1 MTTTVQIKLLPT
13 PEQKALIN
21 TACKE
26 YIAAVN
32 KIVAMCVAENQVL
45 KLTTKDV
52 IAPLPSKLR
61 CQAIRDAKSVFRK
74 YTKDVKKAEWL
85 KSKYPDREVKPV
97 TVPILRKPVAIWNN
111 QGYKVTD
118 AAVAFPV
125 LKKGEFHRINVK
137 ALIPA
142 DVYDTLF
149 THKLGTLRITTKNG
163 KYIAQIAIE
172 QEATQ
177 SNNTGVM
184 GVDLGIKC
192 PAVCVT
198 DTGKVKFVGNGRK
211 NKYIRRRFATK
222 RKKLGKRKKLN
233 AVRKMSNKEQRIMQ
247 DIDHKLSREIVNYAI
262 HNNIGTIRLEALAN
276 VRKETRKSRKNNR
289 SLCNWSFYRL
299 AQYIEYKAAS
309 AGINVEYVNPAFTSQ
324 CCPICGK
331 FNHAKDRSYECSCGY
346 HSHRDLVGAINIC
359 KAAPVS
365 SGNSLAA

>member
-13 PEQKALIN
+13 PEQKVLID
-21 TACKE
+21 TACKK
-26 YIAAVN
+26 YIATVN
-32 KIVAMCVAENQVL
+32 KIVAMYVTENQAL
-45 KLTTKDV
+45 RLTSKDV

-61 CQAIRDAKSVFRK
+61 CQAIRDAKNVFRK

-85 KSKYPDREVKPV
+85 KAKYPDREVKPV
-97 TVPILRKPVAIWNN
+97 VVPILRKPVAIWNN

-118 AAVAFPV
+118 AAVDFPV
-125 LKKGEFHRINVK
+125 LKEGECYRISVN

-142 DVYDTLF
+142 DVYDKLS

-172 QEATQ
+172 QELTQ
-177 SNNTGVM
+177 SDNTGVM

-211 NKYIRRRFATK
+211 NKYIRRRFASK

-233 AVRKMSNKEQRIMQ
+233 AIRKMSNKEHRIMQ
-247 DIDHKLSREIVNYAI
+247 DIDHKLSRQIVNFAI
-262 HNNIGTIRLEALAN
+262 DNGIGTIRLEDLAN
-276 VRKETRKSRKNNR
+276 VRKETRTSRKNNR
-289 SLCNWSFYRL
+289 SLSNWSFYRM
-299 AQYIEYKAAS
+299 AQYIEYKAALV
-309 AGINVEYVNPAFTSQ
+309 GISVEYVNPAFTSQ

-331 FNHAKDRSYECSCGY
+331 FNHAKGRNYVCSCGY